1 MIGRAIANRQAGYE
15 SVVAGDV
22 SSVHQLVGRIDAAQR
37 RHKLLALPVAVFKK
51 FGDDQAGKL
60 ASQIAYYGFFSLFPL
75 LLVMVT
81 VLGYVLVGH
90 PGLQKDLL
98 DSALTQFPVV
108 GKQLE
113 VSSLRGNPAALT
125 IGIVGALW
133 AGLAALQA
141 MENAMNDVWDVPIKD
156 RPNFIMSRLRAAL
169 LLVVLGAGVV
179 GVVALSAIGAYSRR
193 LGFAGNV
200 VSLALAVALAT
211 GVFLLAFRVL
221 PNRELSWSTLL
232 PGALVASAGFV
243 VLQMIGSFYV
253 TRVVKGASES
263 YGVFAIV
270 IGLLSW
276 MHLLAQVVLLAAEVN
291 VVRDQHLWP
300 RSLHG
305 DDITEA
311 DERALCRYAKV
322 EERRDDETIA
332 MHLDNPHQ

>member
-200 VSLALAVALAT
+200 VSLALALALAT

-253 TRVVKGASES
+253 SRVVKGASES

-291 VVRDQHLWP
+291 VVRDERLWP

-322 EERRDDETIA
+322 EERRDDEEIA
-332 MHLDNPHQ
+332 MLLDNPHQ